1 MPESKP
7 RKEAAEKRKDIKAHE
22 LEDQRA
28 AVARKSLP
36 KNRSWV
42 PWVFIPVGL
51 LGVIWLVLYY
61 IAGTDIPGMR
71 DLGNW
76 NIAIGMGLMAAS
88 FGLATLWT

>member
-7 RKEAAEKRKDIKAHE
+7 RKEAVEKRKEVKAHE
-22 LEDQRA
+22 LEDRRA
-28 AVARKSLP
+28 EATRKGMP
-36 KNRSWV
+36 ANRSWV

-61 IAGTDIPGMR
+61 IAGQSIPGMR
-71 DLGNW
+71 ELGNW
-76 NIAIGMGLMAAS
+76 NILVGMALMATS

>member
-1 MPESKP
+1 MPESKH
-7 RKEAAEKRKDIKAHE
+7 RKEATEKRKEVKATE
-22 LEDQRA
+22 LADRRA
-28 AVARKSLP
+28 ATQKMPV
-36 KNRSWV
+36 NRSWV

-61 IAGTDIPGMR
+61 IAGPDIPGMR

-76 NIAIGMGLMAAS
+76 NILIGMGLMAAS